1 MAGILPPGN
10 SPAGTLLRA
19 ATGAPPLLT
28 SVRSVDEG
36 LVIAAALALSSS
48 AFVLQVRAGR
58 SKNDKPVRPASVALV
73 GCVSGGGCCT
83 RTEIQVAQ
91 VLDDLALPAAVPK
104 LLLPSASHC
113 RTQTPLALHPSH
125 STPRTPPLALHPSPA
140 CMGCPLPAH
149 SCYPSG
155 VRPQRVRAAR
165 PLACC

>member
-125 STPRTPPLALHPSPA
+125 STPRTPPLPCMHGLPPA
-140 CMGCPLPAH
+140 RTQLLSERGETATRAGSATL
-149 SCYPSG
+149 G
-155 VRPQRVRAAR
+155 VLLMQV
-165 PLACC
+165 